1 MGRGELRISGD
12 EGVRVNGQLVFGENT
27 TGAVQGPLTLALL
40 SDINWALEQ
49 WEPRYVTEFKCAVIV
64 HGAWRFDNC
73 QIRASGGTAL
83 RSDKLA
89 CACLTSCALGGVLA
103 YDTDGRLCRAS
114 RGICATAHSQVF
126 AEGCAI
132 EHTEVHKSHH
142 VGGTG
147 VRVSACAQV
156 VLEDCHLHS
165 HSGVAVQ
172 FDEFNERG
180 MRCRNEARVL
190 LSNCVLKQVRS
201 TPSPAVS
208 AMR

>member
-1 MGRGELRISGD
+1 MSMAELMRRELGRCISQGQLKWGEANCVSLGD

-64 HGAWRFDNC
+64 HGAWRFDSC

-89 CACLTSCALGGVLA
+89 STRLTSCALGGVLA

-126 AEGCAI
+126 AEGCAV

-142 VGGTG
+142 VGGT
-147 VRVSACAQV
+147 AFAFQP
-156 VLEDCHLHS
+156 
-165 HSGVAVQ
+165 
-172 FDEFNERG
+172 
-180 MRCRNEARVL
+180 
-190 LSNCVLKQVRS
+190 VLK
-201 TPSPAVS
+201 
-208 AMR
+208 